1 MLPQKFRFDLFDRMS
16 VKTMRYVSAVPRR
29 EATGQVAAVYEQVAR
44 DFFINGS
51 ITSHSKVPDLMAG
64 MWTGG
69 REAIL
74 VDDRLPRTLK
84 EAMGGIL
91 SRINDCPYC
100 GDMFVSL
107 VHGGGEHDVATLILN
122 GSEDEISDPLMRAQ
136 LQWAVTAAGGERDK
150 LAHSPYTAA
159 QMPEALGTLMMSSYV
174 NRYSHVIMDGSPVVP
189 LFGSRGIKD
198 LMLRLFGVE
207 LKTTTERNIT
217 PGLAHELLPAAPVPA
232 DMAWTAPN
240 PRIQDGFAR
249 WAAAVGREAPR
260 TVPEAVRDLVERNIG
275 QWQGERMPMSRSWVD
290 SETNGLTGRDRA
302 QARLALVIGK
312 ASYQVDDGMVAEVLE
327 HGCDEES
334 LIRLLSWAAF
344 TAARKVAENS
354 ANATRETRP
363 EFATAA

>member
-16 VKTMRYVSAVPRR
+16 VKTMRYVKAVPRR
-29 EATGQVAAVYEQVAR
+29 QATGQVAAVYEQVAR

-51 ITSHSKVPDLMAG
+51 ITSHSKVPALMAG

-74 VDDRLPRTLK
+74 VSDKLSRTLK

-107 VHGGGEHDVATLILN
+107 VHGGGEHDIASLILN
-122 GSEDEISDPLMRAQ
+122 GAEDQISDPVMRAQ
-136 LQWAVTAAGGERDK
+136 LQWAVAAAGGEREK
-150 LAHSPYTAA
+150 LTQSPYTEA

-217 PGLAHELLPAAPVPA
+217 PGLANDLLPAAEPPA
-232 DMAWTAPN
+232 DMTWAAPN
-240 PRIQDGFAR
+240 PRIEDGFAR

-260 TVPEAVRDLVERNIG
+260 AVPDSVRALVEVNIG

-290 SETNGLTGRDRA
+290 GETGGLTGRERA
-302 QARLALVIGK
+302 MARLALVIGK
-312 ASYQVDDGMVAEVLE
+312 ASYQVDDTMVEEVLK

-344 TAARKVAENS
+344 TAARRVAENT
-354 ANATRETRP
+354 ALATRETRT
-363 EFATAA
+363 ELSAAA